1 MTDVPPDAH
10 VILEGSAAAPS
21 EGRALVVETLARVP
35 ERTLTVAQLLV
46 SELVATAV
54 RHGSRRLA
62 LAVRR
67 SGDAVRIE
75 VAEQTLEVDRAPVT
89 AIDPD
94 QEEGLSA
101 RILEALADRHGHE
114 MRSDG
119 MVSWVEIDIREA
131 GAAEGGPIG

>member
-1 MTDVPPDAH
+1 M
-10 VILEGSAAAPS
+10 
-21 EGRALVVETLARVP
+21 
-35 ERTLTVAQLLV
+35 VAQLLV

-54 RHGSRRLA
+54 RHGSPRLA
-62 LAVRR
+62 LAVQRT
-67 SGDAVRIE
+67 DHAVRIE
-75 VAEQTLEVDRAPVT
+75 VAEPTLEVDDAPVA

-94 QEEGLSA
+94 QEEGWST

-131 GAAEGGPIG
+131 GATEGGPNG

>member
-1 MTDVPPDAH
+1 MTDFPPEH
-10 VILEGSAAAPS
+10 VIFEGSPAAPS
-21 EGRALVVETLARVP
+21 AGRELVAEILADAP

-54 RHGSRRLA
+54 RHDSPRIALGVRRLD
-62 LAVRR
+62 
-67 SGDAVRIE
+67 DAVRIE
-75 VAEQTLEVDRAPVT
+75 VAEQTVEVDKAPVT

-94 QEEGLSA
+94 QEEGWST

-119 MVSWVEIDIREA
+119 MMSWVELDIREA
-131 GAAEGGPIG
+131 GAAEGRPIR